1 MGLSAGINAAQ
12 QAMERRRQ
20 RRDAG
25 SLPRQQRGRTRT
37 RNNNSRA
44 QQVIQRPM
52 SIRTNTAPVAVARTT
67 QNPGSSQ
74 IQKAEEQFVILKNS
88 TSFTKQNLVCNPL
101 GGIVFPRL
109 SQVASQYQK
118 FEVLSLAYRYIPSC
132 PTSTQGM
139 VYMAFVPDALGELPT
154 TVTEMK
160 GLLGCI
166 STAAWVGAT
175 LVVSREMMNQAAKQY
190 YLRSGIGND
199 NLNNAGVFL
208 LATDGGSN
216 TSTIGNLSV
225 NYTIALHQP
234 RTLSGAATYSTAITG
249 GSDTL
254 SLAVTSPLVVKSR
267 DLETYVLARQTIAP
281 LFLVLKAGANNNL
294 AEVFQDELELT
305 PLVVGDPPN
314 TAWSAFYQLP
324 SSVSDLTINL
334 LSVNLTGFCVSLH
347 PKSNLLP

>member
-160 GLLGCI
+160 
-166 STAAWVGAT
+166 
-175 LVVSREMMNQAAKQY
+175 
-190 YLRSGIGND
+190 LRCKNEDRIAD
-199 NLNNAGVFL
+199 NLP
-208 LATDGGSN
+208 
-216 TSTIGNLSV
+216 V
-225 NYTIALHQP
+225 NEVDVSHRRCA
-234 RTLSGAATYSTAITG
+234 
-249 GSDTL
+249 
-254 SLAVTSPLVVKSR
+254 TSPQRPERCCLGQNFGKATRKS
-267 DLETYVLARQTIAP
+267 
-281 LFLVLKAGANNNL
+281 
-294 AEVFQDELELT
+294 
-305 PLVVGDPPN
+305 
-314 TAWSAFYQLP
+314 
-324 SSVSDLTINL
+324 
-334 LSVNLTGFCVSLH
+334 
-347 PKSNLLP
+347 